1 MDFLSVHR
9 TSRIKDWL
17 LINVTLDLLSH
28 LGGQQKKFLVWPM
41 ADGKRNRPVWVSS
54 IMYFLNTRIIFYNV
68 RFIHSSIDI
77 PASQCAPLP
86 EAPHSNITI
95 LNGGGR
101 SYGTIVRFECEPG
114 FVRSG
119 HPVILCMSNGTWS
132 DEVPTCSR
140 K

>member
-1 MDFLSVHR
+1 MLSYKVKR
-9 TSRIKDWL
+9 FGD
-17 LINVTLDLLSH
+17 
-28 LGGQQKKFLVWPM
+28 KK
-41 ADGKRNRPVWVSS
+41 K
-54 IMYFLNTRIIFYNV
+54 IIFL
-68 RFIHSSIDI
+68 
-77 PASQCAPLP
+77 ASQCAPLP

-114 FVRSG
+114 YVRSG

-140 K
+140 KYNKLCFSLIIINTRNFKSALV